1 MIGALIKF
9 AVEITK
15 CRYGSRGP
23 VRAQVERDD
32 HVAFVRGRLRFGGC
46 SGKEYVSMKTRGETG
61 DDCTVDME

>member
-1 MIGALIKF
+1 
-9 AVEITK
+9 
-15 CRYGSRGP
+15 

-46 SGKEYVSMKTRGETG
+46 SGKEYVSMKTREETG